1 MKQTCPECKSII
13 EIDESKYSG
22 GEKVTKVCPLC
33 ETEVIFAI
41 PEVEKEEVKSTEP
54 QIVERVVEKII
65 IQEAAPVQTAQHGS
79 GISTGTLVGVIV
91 GLLVLAGAV
100 GGYFYYNNTYLP
112 EKIDREAPRYYTFA
126 NSVVLR
132 SSKSSG
138 ADFNKV
144 ASLPYGSELITYQHD
159 PEWSQVKVNSVSAD
173 GKKPQGYVASPFI
186 MNKNDF
192 YLFNSIWGDVD
203 SKEVIA
209 TSKCRIALL
218 NYFKERGYIGK
229 ITNEMLNE
237 AGIHIKPNSENQWQV
252 FSKPANSKYNNEYFK
267 RLYDKDSKFTDFAV
281 IIQNISTNE
290 RRLLYFY
297 FDDDET
303 PHLAAELNAP
313 YTGSI
318 KKITIVE
325 SDGKRYLNVDYTE

>member
-13 EIDESKYSG
+13 EIDESKYPE
-22 GEKVTKVCPLC
+22 GEKVTKICPLC
-33 ETEVIFAI
+33 ETEVIFSI
-41 PEVEKEEVKSTEP
+41 PVTEKEEVKPVEP
-54 QIVERVVEKII
+54 KVVERVVEKII
-65 IQEAAPVQTAQHGS
+65 IQEAAPTQQTQS
-79 GISTGTLVGVIV
+79 GRGVSTGTLVGVIV
-91 GLLVLAGAV
+91 GLFIIAGIV
-100 GGYFYYNNTYLP
+100 GGYLYYNNTYLP

-159 PEWSQVKVNSVSAD
+159 PEWSQVKVNSAGVD

-186 MNKNDF
+186 MTKRDF
-192 YLFNSIWGDVD
+192 YLINSIWGDVD

-218 NYFKERGYIGK
+218 NYFKERGFIGR
-229 ITNEMLNE
+229 ISNEMLNE
-237 AGIHIKPNSENQWQV
+237 AGIHITPNNENQWQV
-252 FSKPANSKYNNEYFK
+252 FSKPANSKYNNIYFK
-267 RLYDKDSKFTDFAV
+267 RLHNRDSKFTDFAV

-303 PHLAAELNAP
+303 PHLAVELNAP

-318 KKITIVE
+318 KKITIDE
-325 SDGKRYLNVDYTE
+325 IDGKRYLNVEYTE

>member
-13 EIDESKYSG
+13 EIDESKYPE

-33 ETEVIFAI
+33 ETEVIFSI
-41 PEVEKEEVKSTEP
+41 PVTEKEEVKPVEP
-54 QIVERVVEKII
+54 KVVERVVEKII
-65 IQEAAPVQTAQHGS
+65 IQEAAPAQSVQTSRGV
-79 GISTGTLVGVIV
+79 STGTLVGVIV
-91 GLLVLAGAV
+91 GLFIIAGIV
-100 GGYFYYNNTYLP
+100 GGYLYYNNTYLP

-144 ASLPYGSELITYQHD
+144 ASLPYGSELITYQYD
-159 PEWSQVKVNSVSAD
+159 SEWSQVKVNSAGID

-186 MNKNDF
+186 MTKRDF
-192 YLFNSIWGDVD
+192 YLFNSIWGDAD

-218 NYFKERGYIGK
+218 NYFKERGFIGK
-229 ITNEMLNE
+229 ISNEMLNE
-237 AGIHIKPNSENQWQV
+237 AGIHITPNHENQWQV
-252 FSKPANSKYNNEYFK
+252 FSKPANSKYNNLYFK
-267 RLYDKDSKFTDFAV
+267 RLHNKDSKFTDFAV

-303 PHLAAELNAP
+303 PHLAVELNAP

>member
-13 EIDESKYSG
+13 EIDESKYPE

-33 ETEVIFAI
+33 ETEVIFSI
-41 PEVEKEEVKSTEP
+41 PVTEKEEVKPVEP
-54 QIVERVVEKII
+54 KIVERVVEKII
-65 IQEAAPVQTAQHGS
+65 IQETASAQPTQS
-79 GISTGTLVGVIV
+79 SPSVSTGTLVGIIV
-91 GLLVLAGAV
+91 GLLILVGSV
-100 GGYFYYNNTYLP
+100 GGYLYYNNTYLP

-138 ADFNKV
+138 ANFNKV
-144 ASLPYGSELITYQHD
+144 ASLPYGTELITYQYD
-159 PEWSQVKVNSVSAD
+159 SDWSQVKVNSVSAD

-186 MNKNDF
+186 MNKKDF
-192 YLFNSIWGDVD
+192 YLLNSIWGDVD

-209 TSKCRIALL
+209 TSRCRIALL
-218 NYFKERGYIGK
+218 NYFKERGYVGK
-229 ITNEMLNE
+229 ISKEMLNE
-237 AGIHIKPNSENQWQV
+237 AGINIIQNNENQWQV
-252 FSKPANSKYNNEYFK
+252 YSKPVNSKYNNQYFK
-267 RLYDKDSKFTDFAV
+267 RLNNKDSKFSDFAV
-281 IIQNISTNE
+281 IIQNISSNE

-303 PHLAAELNAP
+303 PHLAVELNAP
-313 YTGSI
+313 YSGSI
-318 KKITIVE
+318 KKISIVE